1 MPDGPLA
8 EFGAAWLGWDPRIG
22 KRAETL
28 DIPNLPKNLYKLT
41 KSARKYG
48 LHGTL
53 KPPFRL
59 KTTYAEQ
66 DLIHSFEEFCADEGP
81 AISGKIVLQAIGGF
95 LALIPEQSL
104 DQIDRLA
111 RNCVTF
117 FDSYRAPL
125 DSKELEKQ
133 QERPLSINQQK
144 MLTKWG
150 YPYVFNEF
158 QFHITLIGRVS
169 QSEADHIL
177 KILQPDL
184 ESKLNDSLK
193 IAK

>member
-1 MPDGPLA
+1 M
-8 EFGAAWLGWDPRIG
+8 
-22 KRAETL
+22 
-28 DIPNLPKNLYKLT
+28 T
-41 KSARKYG
+41 KSTRKYG

-66 DLIHSFEEFCADEGP
+66 DLIHSFEEFCANEFP
-81 AISGKIVLQAIGGF
+81 AISGKLVLQAIGGF

-158 QFHITLIGRVS
+158 
-169 QSEADHIL
+169 
-177 KILQPDL
+177 
-184 ESKLNDSLK
+184 
-193 IAK
+193 